1 MPISTVYIEKI
12 SIFIMKRFI
21 TDIPVQSIMPKI
33 IIEHLDPRLWKW
45 SLMEYR
51 HASDYIGKGNIIF
64 TNIKSASSKAK
75 LDGYGTIKRE
85 KIEKLGLRNACI
97 LDPYAKEV
105 LTPKDKFDYYILGGI
120 LGNFPPE
127 KRTRKELT
135 SRLGFPARNL
145 GRSQMSTNTAA
156 IVTWKI
162 AHGARLE
169 SLKFRN
175 KLKIKTGEFEEVI
188 LPYKYLLE
196 DGKLLLPEGYIEMAK
211 KSW

>member
-1 MPISTVYIEKI
+1 
-12 SIFIMKRFI
+12 
-21 TDIPVQSIMPKI
+21 MPKI

-45 SLMEYR
+45 SLLEYR
-51 HASDYIGKGNIIF
+51 HASEYIGKGDIIF
-64 TNIKSASSKAK
+64 TNIKTQSSREK
-75 LDGYGTIKRE
+75 LEDYGRIYRE
-85 KIEKLGLRNACI
+85 KIEKLSFKNACI
-97 LDPYAKEV
+97 LDPYAKEQ
-105 LTPKDKFDYYILGGI
+105 LSPKDKFEYYIIGGI

-145 GRSQMSTNTAA
+145 GKSQMSTNTAA

-162 AHGARLE
+162 AHGKTLE
-169 SLKFRN
+169 ELKFKN

-188 LPYKYLLE
+188 LPYKYLIE
-196 DGKLLLPEGYIEMAK
+196 NKKLVLPEGYIEMAK

>member
-1 MPISTVYIEKI
+1 
-12 SIFIMKRFI
+12 
-21 TDIPVQSIMPKI
+21 MPKI

-45 SLMEYR
+45 SLMEYK
-51 HASDYIGKGNIIF
+51 HASDCIGKENVIF
-64 TNIKSASSKAK
+64 TNIKTGSSKKK
-75 LDGYGTIKRE
+75 LEGFGRIYKE
-85 KIEKLGLRNACI
+85 KIEKLNFKNACI
-97 LDPYAKEV
+97 LDPYAKEQ
-105 LTPKDKFDYYILGGI
+105 LSPKDKFDYYIIGGI

-145 GRSQMSTNTAA
+145 GKSQMSTNTAA

-162 AHGARLE
+162 AHGKKLE
-169 SLKFRN
+169 ELRFRN

-188 LPYKYLLE
+188 LPYKYLIE
-196 DGKLLLPEGYIEMAK
+196 NGKLVLPDGYIEMAK